1 MGQAC
6 GRAGGGATTTRGQAP
21 ATLPP
26 HVLVAS
32 APAGAIHLAHRTE
45 VGVAGDVP
53 TIPPRR
59 AYELTPATGVGA
71 TADVV
76 AGPPPARGG
85 PPAAAPAFIF
95 VDRGRSPG
103 VGRVA
108 AHAEAG
114 GYAVHGG
121 DDEWLRA
128 SSDRPP

>member
-6 GRAGGGATTTRGQAP
+6 GRAGGGAAAP
-21 ATLPP
+21 ATLPS

-45 VGVAGDVP
+45 ASAGVAGDVP

-59 AYELTPATGVGA
+59 AYELTPATGGGA